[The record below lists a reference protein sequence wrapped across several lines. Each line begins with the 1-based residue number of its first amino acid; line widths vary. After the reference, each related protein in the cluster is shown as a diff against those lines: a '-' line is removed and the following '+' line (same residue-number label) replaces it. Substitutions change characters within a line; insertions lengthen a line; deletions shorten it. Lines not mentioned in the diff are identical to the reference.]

1 MPFAISP
8 VVLEGIGVRLE
19 PLCMN
24 HAAELYAIGQEQDD
38 WQYMPRG
45 AFESLEDT
53 HQWIEAAQ
61 QLAATGEHISFT
73 IIDTHSN
80 RVAGSSRY
88 LSIRPA
94 HKGLEIGY
102 TWLGRE
108 FQRSHVNTAA
118 KLCLLSQAFDTL
130 KALRVELKC
139 DSRNERSQSAITRL
153 GATREGVFRKHMI
166 VRNDFVR
173 DSVYFSIIDSEWPH
187 IKRRLRQQ
195 LDAQ

>member
-1 MPFAISP
+1 MPFTVSP
-8 VVLEGIGVRLE
+8 VTLQGKGVRLE
-19 PLCMN
+19 PLAPH
-24 HAAELYAIGQEQDD
+24 HAEGLYAIGQEDQD
-38 WQYMPRG
+38 WLYMPRG
-45 AFESLEDT
+45 PLTSLADT
-53 HQWIEAAQ
+53 QQWISEAMELAQ
-61 QLAATGEHISFT
+61 GQQQISFA
-73 IIDTHSN
+73 IIDTHSDQ
-80 RVAGSSRY
+80 VAGSSRY

-139 DSRNERSQSAITRL
+139 DSRNERSQAAITRL